1 MPQLCQADVFGFA
14 SSIHV
19 FSRQRLRR
27 DARRSLQYDTASKCL
42 EFRDHDTNTQ
52 APPNEQA
59 GTAVSEQ
66 PFAAR
71 PIDSML
77 NQQGNF

>member
-1 MPQLCQADVFGFA
+1 MFSLISDCVAMHGDRCSVTPRANA
-14 SSIHV
+14 S
-19 FSRQRLRR
+19 
-27 DARRSLQYDTASKCL
+27 
-42 EFRDHDTNTQ
+42 EFPDHDTNTQ

-59 GTAVSEQ
+59 GTPVSEQ

>member
-1 MPQLCQADVFGFA
+1 M
-14 SSIHV
+14 
-19 FSRQRLRR
+19 FSRVSDCVAMHGDRCRVTPSKRLG
-27 DARRSLQYDTASKCL
+27 
-42 EFRDHDTNTQ
+42 FRDHDVNTQ

-59 GTAVSEQ
+59 GTPVSEQ